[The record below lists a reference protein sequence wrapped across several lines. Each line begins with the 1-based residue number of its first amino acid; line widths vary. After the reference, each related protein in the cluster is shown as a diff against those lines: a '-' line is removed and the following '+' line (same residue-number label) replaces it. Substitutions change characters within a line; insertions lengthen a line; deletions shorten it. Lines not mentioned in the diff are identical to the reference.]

1 MTMHSVSFFKEHE
14 GAAANE
20 PVLSAAAAVPLWNG
34 VRSDQPPPLA
44 YIAQSKLAT
53 PLELSSADN
62 GHLFAARERSENQL
76 GNGITTHFTLFS
88 GDCKSSENGDKAPLM
103 QTVSSVVEPPTMDF
117 RGHFDLGFG
126 QPMICGKYPYAEQYY
141 GVYSTYGSTQI
152 AGRMMLPLSMASDGG
167 PIFVNPKQ
175 YSGIIRR
182 RKKRAEAELQNRLL
196 KLRKPYLHHS
206 RHLHAMRRPRGN
218 GGRFLNTKNSGD
230 TTKNSAG
237 EKQLRQRHDG
247 GSNKSSSRSTS
258 PGSEVTTNSDHG
270 GYLFSTT
277 TTTATN
283 TNTDVQYHFQMNHV
297 HRPFHQFTDRAVSTA
312 PLGIAI
318 AGSGGNYLKV

>member
-1 MTMHSVSFFKEHE
+1 MTMHSVSCFFKEHE
-14 GAAANE
+14 GAAG
-20 PVLSAAAAVPLWNG
+20 PLSAAAVPLWNG
-34 VRSDQPPPLA
+34 LRSDQPPPLA
-44 YIAQSKLAT
+44 YAQSKLAT
-53 PLELSSADN
+53 PLELSAADN
-62 GHLFAARERSENQL
+62 GHLFAARERSENRL

-88 GDCKSSENGDKAPLM
+88 GDCKSSENGDKAPLL
-103 QTVSSVVEPPTMDF
+103 QTVSSVVEAPTIDF
-117 RGHFDLGFG
+117 RGHFELGFG
-126 QPMICGKYPYAEQYY
+126 QPMICGKYPYAEQCY

-230 TTKNSAG
+230 TTKKPAG

-247 GSNKSSSRSTS
+247 GSNESSSRSTS
-258 PGSEVTTNSDHG
+258 PGSEVTTSSDHG
-270 GYLFSTT
+270 GYLFSTA

-283 TNTDVQYHFQMNHV
+283 TDVQYPFQIDHV
-297 HRPFHQFTDRAVSTA
+297 HRSFHQFTDRGVNTA
-312 PLGIAI
+312 PLGIAM